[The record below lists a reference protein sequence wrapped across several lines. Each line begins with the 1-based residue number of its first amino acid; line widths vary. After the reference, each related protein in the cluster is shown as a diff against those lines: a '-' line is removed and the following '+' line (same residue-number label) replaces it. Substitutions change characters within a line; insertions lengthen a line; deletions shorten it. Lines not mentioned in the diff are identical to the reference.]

1 VNQEFRARLAREISA
16 ESLYDEGIEAA
27 RNACAA
33 GASPA
38 AAAITAAAFYDNP
51 LTGAPALRALM
62 KRIAA
67 LPLDR
72 AAWLSS
78 LAGAPHPETGD
89 PGFTPGF
96 GFVSP
101 GEASAVVG
109 ALHRLLVPWKPDTRT
124 RSAFFL
130 AHRAAITQVAGPLN
144 VSGLCALFFVD
155 HDVALDEAE
164 ALFLVLRIEPAIREG
179 QRARKAGLSAFPF
192 YEFPYAY
199 EGTAPE
205 VRSYDVPSL
214 MKEVGLV

>member
-1 VNQEFRARLAREISA
+1 MNDDWRAKLARELAS
-16 ESLYDEGIEAA
+16 EELYDEGIEAA

-33 GASPA
+33 GASSA
-38 AAAITAAAFYDNP
+38 AAAITAAAYYDNP

-62 KRIAA
+62 KRLAT

-72 AAWLSS
+72 AAWLAA

-89 PGFTPGF
+89 PAFTPGF

-109 ALHRLLVPWKPDTRT
+109 ALHRLLVPWKTEARS

-130 AHRAAITQVAGPLN
+130 AHRTAIAQVAGPLN
-144 VSGLCALFFVD
+144 VAGLCALFFVD
-155 HDVALDEAE
+155 HAVPSDEAE
-164 ALFLVLRIEPAIREG
+164 ALFFVMRIEPAIREA

>member
-1 VNQEFRARLAREISA
+1 MNHDWRARLAREISS
-16 ESLYDEGIEAA
+16 EGLYDEGIEAA

-33 GASPA
+33 GASVA

-51 LTGAPALRALM
+51 LTGVPALRASM
-62 KRIAA
+62 KRLVD
-67 LPLDR
+67 LPLER
-72 AAWLSS
+72 GAWLSA

-101 GEASAVVG
+101 AEASAVVG
-109 ALHRLLVPWKPDTRT
+109 ALHRLLVPWKAETRS

-130 AHRAAITQVAGPLN
+130 AHRAAIMQVAGPLN
-144 VSGLCALFFVD
+144 VAGLCALSFVD
-155 HDVALDEAE
+155 HDVPVDEAE

-179 QRARKAGLSAFPF
+179 QRARRAGLSAFPF
-192 YEFPYAY
+192 YEFPYTY

-205 VRSYDVPSL
+205 VRSYDVQKL